1 MAAAEEQTTE
11 LAAMV
16 ATMVATMVS
25 VEMAAAVM
33 VLPELGFPQIVES
46 H

>member
-11 LAAMV
+11 L